1 MVVLAHLSDLHLA
14 SRPRLPDLIGKRGL
28 GYINW
33 QRKRKF
39 IHRPEIAEAIVRDLK
54 GFAPDHIAMTG
65 DLVNLS
71 LDDEYRRAR
80 AWLDAL
86 GAPHDVT
93 VVPGNHDVYVRAVAQ
108 SPATFWGDYMRGD
121 DGCQSFPFVRRR
133 GNVALIGLS
142 TAVPTGPFM
151 ATGRLGERQL
161 AELAD
166 ALDATRGLFRIV
178 LIYHPPLSPP
188 KRYMRRLVDAEELRR
203 VLAEHGAELL
213 IHGHDH
219 RRALV
224 WLDGP
229 NGSKI
234 PAAGVPSVSARVPHG
249 SEDGAGYTIF
259 RIDGDAGAW
268 RCEIIARQRA
278 DDGTISEA
286 GRQMIWRAELSI
298 PKPKPH

>member
-1 MVVLAHLSDLHLA
+1 MFVLAHVSDLHLA
-14 SRPRLPDLIGKRGL
+14 SRPRPVELVGKRGL
-28 GYINW
+28 GFINW

-39 IHRPEIAEAIVRDLK
+39 IHRPEIADDIVRDLK
-54 GFAPDHIAMTG
+54 GLAPDHIAMTG

-80 AWLDAL
+80 AWLETL
-86 GAPHDVT
+86 GSPRDVT
-93 VVPGNHDVYVRAVAQ
+93 VVPGNHDVYVRAAVPSSA
-108 SPATFWGDYMRGD
+108 AYWAEYMCGD
-121 DGCQSFPFVRRR
+121 DGRERFPFVRRR
-133 GNVALIGLS
+133 GNVALVALS

-151 ATGRLGERQL
+151 ATGRLGEQQL
-161 AELAD
+161 TGLAR
-166 ALDATRGLFRIV
+166 ALDETRGHFRIV
-178 LIYHPPLSPP
+178 LIHHPPLSPP
-188 KRYMRRLVDAEELRR
+188 KRFMRRLTDAAGLRR

-249 SEDGAGYTIF
+249 GEDGAGYTIF
-259 RIDGDAGAW
+259 RIDGGAPAW
-268 RCEIIARQRA
+268 RCEMIARQRM
-278 DDGTISEA
+278 DDGTILEA
-286 GRQMIWRAELSI
+286 GRQLLQ
-298 PKPKPH
+298 